1 MPKFARLTRRDT
13 RTLASA
19 HLAIHR
25 RDGVGGRGGGLVRDE
40 AEAARAAGELV
51 RHHLGLPPGK
61 YSLVRGG
68 QPLPLANLAL
78 SPAAAGA
85 EALMTRSARKQRR
98 TPWSQV
104 HGSRKRE
111 ACARRH
117 GIPII
122 PSAPDLA
129 GTELREL
136 FLQGRVVDAPGETAD
151 VQLELVDRAL
161 GAAAAAA
168 AAAPA
173 ATAAAPAAES
183 TTPPSAPTAHLF
195 KVAHPFCPVTDPA
208 ISLSC
213 EARSDCSKEI
223 LKHIVCVQQKVSVG
237 RQRKGLYYP
246 VCTREMDCALKNKNR
261 TN

>member
-1 MPKFARLTRRDT
+1 VVAPRAQHGAESACAMRAPGRYFAAAIPPRKLPMPKYARLTRRDT
-13 RTLASA
+13 RSLASA

-25 RDGVGGRGGGLVRDE
+25 RDGLGGRGRGLVRHE

-61 YSLVRGG
+61 YSVVRGG
-68 QPLPLANLAL
+68 QPRPPANLAL
-78 SPAAAGA
+78 SPPQLQGPRQ
-85 EALMTRSARKQRR
+85 LRWSARKHRR
-98 TPWSQV
+98 TPLSQV
-104 HGSRKRE
+104 QGSCRSE

-136 FLQGRVVDAPGETAD
+136 GLQALVVDAPGETAD
-151 VQLELVDRAL
+151 VQLVLVDGAL
-161 GAAAAAA
+161 GSAADAS

-195 KVAHPFCPVTDPA
+195 EVTHPCCPVTGP
-208 ISLSC
+208 
-213 EARSDCSKEI
+213 
-223 LKHIVCVQQKVSVG
+223 
-237 RQRKGLYYP
+237 
-246 VCTREMDCALKNKNR
+246 
-261 TN
+261 